1 MRLAGQKVAQITF
14 IATNGHEFARIIRVN
29 SWLFVAV
36 VLLVACA
43 PATPLAPTSAP
54 TLAEATSVPTA
65 APLPTATLVPATATT
80 IPSPTPIQLPSP
92 TALPETVLLFTGDIN
107 PARCVYTIAQ
117 EKNDMAAPYR
127 AVSEILQSA
136 DLAIGNLDAS
146 ISDYNPPSPCA
157 EFHRNLLAPSEV
169 VQGMA
174 WAGFDLMGAATNH
187 VKDCGLQRGCDHE
200 SLLDTITHLR
210 AAGIEPVGIGS
221 NLAEASAPVIKTING
236 VRFAFLGFAGINENV
251 FADEVTPG
259 AAPLLREVYVE
270 AVRRAKEQADV
281 VIALPH
287 WGREFTGQISWEQ
300 VRAAEGLAEA
310 GAMLIVGN
318 NPHHVQ
324 GVERLSNGAL
334 VAYALG
340 NFVFDQEWSDGTLY
354 TIQGVM
360 LKVTFRGAA
369 LAEYELIPIRIY
381 DNYQP
386 RLSPPAEA
394 AQILQDVADSLATR
408 PGAP

>member
-1 MRLAGQKVAQITF
+1 VSNFPHQVQKIVRSI
-14 IATNGHEFARIIRVN
+14 NLIIRAY
-29 SWLFVAV
+29 SYLFVAAV
-36 VLLVACA
+36 FLAACA
-43 PATPLAPTSAP
+43 PSTPLAPTAFP
-54 TLAEATSVPTA
+54 TPVKVSSPT
-65 APLPTATLVPATATT
+65 PLPTATLVPATPTLL
-80 IPSPTPIQLPSP
+80 PSPPPIQLPSP

-117 EKNDMAAPYR
+117 EKNDMAAPYH
-127 AVSEILQSA
+127 AVGQILQSA
-136 DLAIGNLDAS
+136 DLAIGSLDAS

-157 EFHRNLLAPSEV
+157 EFHRNLLAPAEV
-169 VQGMA
+169 VQGMQ

-210 AAGIEPVGIGS
+210 SVGIEPVGIGK
-221 NLAEASAPVIKTING
+221 NLADATTPVIKTING

-251 FADEVTPG
+251 FADDVTPG
-259 AAPLLREVYVE
+259 AAPLLKEVYAE

-287 WGREFTGQISWEQ
+287 WGREFTGAISWEQ
-300 VRAAEGLAEA
+300 TRAAEALAEA
-310 GAMLIVGN
+310 GAMVIVGN

-324 GVERLSNGAL
+324 GVERLPSGTL

-354 TIQGVM
+354 TIQGFM
-360 LKVTFRGAA
+360 LKVTFRGAE

-386 RLSPPAEA
+386 RLPPPEEA

-408 PGAP
+408 PGANR